1 MAKQKY
7 YAVKVGLTPGVYL
20 TWDECKAQVDGFPG
34 AVHKSFPTMEEAA
47 AYAGVENVGQE
58 SARQENAGAENV
70 GAEKHSAQDD
80 NNSEETGTELKS
92 SVPNYQTGNPA
103 EKDGMDVER
112 TTYVEYKIPQKPD
125 LPPLEEG
132 TAVAYV
138 DGSYNV
144 ATKEY
149 SCGVVFMVGTEE
161 IHIARRG
168 ESKELASMRNV
179 AGEILGA
186 ELAMRKAM
194 ELRLK
199 KISIYHDY
207 EGIAAWCLGR
217 WKTNREGTKAY
228 KEYFDSIKDRMVIE
242 FVKVKGHS
250 GDKYNDKADELAKGM
265 IFPQI

>member
-47 AYAGVENVGQE
+47 AYAGVEN
-58 SARQENAGAENV
+58 ARPENAGAE
-70 GAEKHSAQDD
+70 
-80 NNSEETGTELKS
+80 LKS
-92 SVPNYQTGNPA
+92 LVPNYQTGKPA

-125 LPPLEEG
+125 LLPLEEG

-168 ESKELASMRNV
+168 ESRELASMRNV

-186 ELAMRKAM
+186 EMAMRKAM

-199 KISIYHDY
+199 KVSIYHDY